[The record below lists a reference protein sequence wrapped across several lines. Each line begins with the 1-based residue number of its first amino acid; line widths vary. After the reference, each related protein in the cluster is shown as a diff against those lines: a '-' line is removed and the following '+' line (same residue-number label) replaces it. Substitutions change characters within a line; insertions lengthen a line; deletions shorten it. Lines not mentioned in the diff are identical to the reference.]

1 MATNIEVNPDGGQAV
16 VYNSKGVGHAVND
29 DSVYTF
35 ALADGDF
42 CSISDCPD
50 GEDWPAFVE
59 MMAKFW
65 AAMWDKIRA
74 EAQNPTATPV

>member
-1 MATNIEVNPDGGQAV
+1 MTTNIEVNPQDAKAI
-16 VYNSKGVGHAVND
+16 VYNSKGVALDVE
-29 DSVYTF
+29 DSGVYVF
-35 ALADGDF
+35 ALVDGDF
-42 CSISDCPD
+42 CTISDCPAAQD
-50 GEDWPAFVE
+50 VPAFVE